1 VLELQSPADQIA
13 LLVSAITDDQLD
25 APTPCPDTP
34 VAQLLGHV
42 LGLSI
47 AFRDSARKVDGPT
60 TSTAPNASESEL
72 PPQWRDLIPQHLA
85 ELVDAWRDPDAW
97 QGATMAGGVT
107 MPAQV
112 MGVVAN
118 NELVL
123 HGWDLAVATGQP
135 FAASPDN
142 LQASWEMV
150 SNTPDEPE
158 ARAGL
163 FGPVLAVDDDA
174 PLLERTLAHAGRDPH
189 WAAPSPAH

>member
-1 VLELQSPADQIA
+1 VLDLQPPADQVA
-13 LLVSAITDDQLD
+13 LLVSAITDDQLG

-47 AFRDSARKVDGPT
+47 AFRDAARKVEGPT
-60 TSTAPNASESEL
+60 TATAPNASRTEL
-72 PPQWRDLIPQHLA
+72 PPEWRDLIPRRLA
-85 ELVDAWRDPDAW
+85 ELVEAWRDPDAW
-97 QGATMAGGVT
+97 RGDTMAGGVT
-107 MPAQV
+107 MPAEV

-135 FAASPDN
+135 FTTSPGN

-163 FGPVLAVDDDA
+163 FGPVLAVADDA

-189 WAAPSPAH
+189 WAAASSAH